1 MSEQP
6 DESDRERRPP
16 PARLPEEGV
25 VYVAPGSLFADPSGD
40 SVTLPELWRI
50 VWSRK
55 WTIVVVT
62 LLFAMASVVYA
73 LLAEEIYRS
82 EVLLMPSD
90 EQSSPV
96 VGGQLG
102 GHAALAGVDV
112 GRGDQRVEALAVL
125 RSRDFAREF
134 IADYNLL
141 PVFFADRWDENAQR
155 WVVENPDDA
164 PDLRD
169 GVRYFHKS
177 VYDVEEDSSTGLV
190 TLSIEWHDPDT
201 AALWAEALVGR
212 VNDRLRER
220 ALKEAQTN
228 VSYLQAEMG
237 RTSLVAMQQS
247 IGQLLQTEMQKLMLA
262 RGNEEFAFKVVD
274 PAVPPKE
281 RERPKRTLIV
291 ILGTLLGGALSV
303 AGVLLAGVGRRADAA

>member
-55 WTIVVVT
+55 GTIVVVT

-102 GHAALAGVDV
+102 GLAALAGVDV

-220 ALKEAQTN
+220 ALQEAQTN